1 MKKNAAKNI
10 SILALTATIILTGC
24 SKNSKKEEVHSNVSP
39 STSYSDVVLDNHD
52 DVTIEELVDTIE
64 VDSQSDV
71 ESDTEVEVP
80 SVATEDSKLEH
91 CENENYDNQVAFCND
106 LMTMLKGENKDFEYF
121 KSDEEA
127 YQFYNDHML
136 ESYYLYYLNKKVD
149 MSDIVTELNNL
160 YVLSQ
165 VPSCVPD
172 EYWDF
177 MFAHLT
183 KTMQGNSLYEEYIDL
198 STFIHDNSLS
208 KDIKL
213 TLKNQ
218 D

>member
-1 MKKNAAKNI
+1 MKKNAAKSI

-24 SKNSKKEEVHSNVSP
+24 SKNSKKEEVHSSVSH
-39 STSYSDVVLDNHD
+39 SSSYSDTILDNHD
-52 DVTIEELVDTIE
+52 DVTIEDLVDTIE
-64 VDSQSDV
+64 VDSQKDV
-71 ESDTEVEVP
+71 DADTEVETP

-121 KSDEEA
+121 KSDEDA
-127 YQFYNDHML
+127 YQFYSDHLL
-136 ESYYLYYLNKKVD
+136 ESYYLYYLNRKVD
-149 MSDIVTELNNL
+149 MPDIVTELNNL

-165 VPSCVPD
+165 VPSCVD
-172 EYWDF
+172 EEYWNF
-177 MFAHLT
+177 IFAHLT

-208 KDIKL
+208 KDMKL
-213 TLKNQ
+213 TLKN
-218 D
+218 

>member
-1 MKKNAAKNI
+1 MKKNAAKSI

-24 SKNSKKEEVHSNVSP
+24 SKNSKKEEVHSSVSP
-39 STSYSDVVLDNHD
+39 SSSYSDTILDNHD
-52 DVTIEELVDTIE
+52 DVTIEDLVDTIE
-64 VDSQSDV
+64 VDSQKDV
-71 ESDTEVEVP
+71 DADTEVETS

-121 KSDEEA
+121 KSDEDA
-127 YQFYNDHML
+127 YQFYSDHLL
-136 ESYYLYYLNKKVD
+136 ESYYLYYLNRKVD
-149 MSDIVTELNNL
+149 MPDIVTELNNL

-165 VPSCVPD
+165 VPSCVD
-172 EYWDF
+172 EEYWNF
-177 MFAHLT
+177 IFAHLT

-208 KDIKL
+208 KDMKL
-213 TLKNQ
+213 TLKN
-218 D
+218 

>member
-1 MKKNAAKNI
+1 MKKSAAKSI

-24 SKNSKKEEVHSNVSP
+24 SKNSKKEEVHSNVPP
-39 STSYSDVVLDNHD
+39 STSYSDTVLDNHD

-64 VDSQSDV
+64 VDNQKDV
-71 ESDTEVEVP
+71 DAEAPVETL
-80 SVATEDSKLEH
+80 SIETKEAKLEH

-121 KSDEEA
+121 KSDEDA
-127 YQFYNDHML
+127 YQFYSDHLL
-136 ESYYLYYLNKKVD
+136 ESYYLYYLNRKVD
-149 MSDIVTELNNL
+149 MPDIVTELNNL

-165 VPSCVPD
+165 VPSCVD
-172 EYWDF
+172 EEYWNF

-208 KDIKL
+208 KDMKL
-213 TLKNQ
+213 TFKN
-218 D
+218 

>member
-1 MKKNAAKNI
+1 MKKNTAKSI
-10 SILALTATIILTGC
+10 SILALTATVLLTACGK
-24 SKNSKKEEVHSNVSP
+24 SSKKEEVNSDVSHTE
-39 STSYSDVVLDNHD
+39 SSYSETVFENHNN
-52 DVTIEELVDTIE
+52 VTVEELTNTTE
-64 VDSQSDV
+64 VDDKRDV
-71 ESDTEVEVP
+71 ETIPQDDKPCIIVGKPEF
-80 SVATEDSKLEH
+80 EH

-121 KSDEEA
+121 KSNEDA

-183 KTMQGNSLYEEYIDL
+183 KAMQGNSLYEEYIDL

-213 TLKNQ
+213 TLKN
-218 D
+218 

>member
-1 MKKNAAKNI
+1 MKKSAAKSI

-24 SKNSKKEEVHSNVSP
+24 SKNSKKEEVHSSVSP
-39 STSYSDVVLDNHD
+39 SSSYSDVVLDNHD

-64 VDSQSDV
+64 VDNQKDV
-71 ESDTEVEVP
+71 DAEAPVETKE
-80 SVATEDSKLEH
+80 AKLEH

-121 KSDEEA
+121 KSDEDA
-127 YQFYNDHML
+127 YQFYSDHLL
-136 ESYYLYYLNKKVD
+136 ESYYLYYLNRKVD
-149 MSDIVTELNNL
+149 MPDIVTELNNL

-165 VPSCVPD
+165 VPSCVD
-172 EYWDF
+172 EEYWNF

-208 KDIKL
+208 KDMKL
-213 TLKNQ
+213 TFKN
-218 D
+218 

>member
-1 MKKNAAKNI
+1 MKKSTAKSI

-24 SKNSKKEEVHSNVSP
+24 SKNSKKEEVHSNVPP
-39 STSYSDVVLDNHD
+39 SASYSDTVLDNHN

-64 VDSQSDV
+64 VDNQKDV
-71 ESDTEVEVP
+71 DAEAPVETL
-80 SVATEDSKLEH
+80 SVETKEAKLEH

-106 LMTMLKGENKDFEYF
+106 LMTMLKGENKDFEFF
-121 KSDEEA
+121 KSDEDA
-127 YQFYNDHML
+127 YQFYSDHLL
-136 ESYYLYYLNKKVD
+136 ESYYLYYLNRKVD
-149 MSDIVTELNNL
+149 MPDIVTELNNL

-165 VPSCVPD
+165 VPSCVD
-172 EYWDF
+172 EEYWNF

-208 KDIKL
+208 KDMKL
-213 TLKNQ
+213 TLKN
-218 D
+218 